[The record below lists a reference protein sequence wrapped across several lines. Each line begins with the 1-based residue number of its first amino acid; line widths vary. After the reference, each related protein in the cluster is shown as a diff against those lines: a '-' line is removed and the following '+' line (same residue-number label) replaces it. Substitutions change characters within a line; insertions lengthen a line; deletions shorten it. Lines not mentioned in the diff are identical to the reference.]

1 MNSELQIL
9 KKIWENEGESH
20 IKLIYS
26 QTGFGLDY
34 IRYVCNCL
42 IKKKKL
48 KTVKGSRDLYKIT
61 SIGKKEL
68 MLFGIIKPRVLL
80 FARKAK
86 IKETKIKKPKSDIIQ
101 PEEKKLNLGRNFT
114 KTIFFLK
121 RRFKNDKK
129 TI

>member
-1 MNSELQIL
+1 MNSEIQIL

-42 IKKKKL
+42 IKKGKI
-48 KTVKGSRDLYKIT
+48 TAVKNNRDLYRIT

-68 MLFGIIKPRVLL
+68 MLFGIIKPQVLQW
-80 FARKAK
+80 ARKTK
-86 IKETKIKKPKSDIIQ
+86 IKEIKTKKPKSDIIQ
-101 PEEKKLNLGRNFT
+101 PEEKKINLGRNFT
-114 KTIFFLK
+114 KTISFLK

-129 TI
+129 

>member
-1 MNSELQIL
+1 MNSEIQIL

-61 SIGKKEL
+61 SIGEKEL
-68 MLFGIIKPRVLL
+68 MLFGIIKPQILPK
-80 FARKAK
+80 ARK
-86 IKETKIKKPKSDIIQ
+86 IKIKKIKIKKSKSLSSHIIQ
-101 PEEKKLNLGRNFT
+101 PEEKKLNLGRGFT

-121 RRFKNDKK
+121 RRFNS
-129 TI
+129 